1 MWNNNSEDTGSL
13 QRLSGRDG
21 MELNDEGSS
30 DISELVEDLEMHS
43 CHSKS
48 LQSCKRRFHWQPL
61 II

>member
-1 MWNNNSEDTGSL
+1 MWNKNSEDTGSL

-48 LQSCKRRFHWQPL
+48 F
-61 II
+61 